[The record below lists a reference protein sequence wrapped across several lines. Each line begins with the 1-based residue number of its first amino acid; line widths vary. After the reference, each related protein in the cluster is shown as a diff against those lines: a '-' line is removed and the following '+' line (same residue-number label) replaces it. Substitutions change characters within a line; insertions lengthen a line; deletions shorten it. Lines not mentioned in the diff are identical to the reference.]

1 MQHSVPR
8 HQRRDLPNGWL
19 RAVADG
25 IPPGLGCGRR
35 GVSPAGDRSFGTP
48 PLDKLAW
55 HLIQEPAWRI
65 VLRRA
70 PGRPRDSSRNVKPLA
85 GARDADVCK
94 PPFFRQ
100 LVAAALP
107 KRSLMGENAV
117 FTTGEEDRV
126 ELQALRSVQGH
137 QSDHA

>member
-1 MQHSVPR
+1 MQHSVSR
-8 HQRRDLPNGWL
+8 HQRRDLPNGRL

-25 IPPGLGCGRR
+25 IPPGLARGRR

-55 HLIQEPAWRI
+55 HLVQEPAWRI

-70 PGRPRDSSRNVKPLA
+70 PGRPSDSSRNVESPA
-85 GARDADVCK
+85 GARDADVCE

-100 LVAAALP
+100 LVAAALRN
-107 KRSLMGENAV
+107 RSLMGENTV
-117 FTTGEEDRV
+117 F
-126 ELQALRSVQGH
+126 
-137 QSDHA
+137 